1 MMTSIRPRPPG
12 SHQRCSLSSV
22 VSRGGLRREMRTCVI
37 LRVAVCLALLHCAN
51 SGWFRRRRRRCS
63 PTNCR
68 WGSWRTYRSCNTR
81 CGATGIEWWIRSVAV
96 RASCG
101 GAACTGS
108 LVERRSCNRICYNGG
123 ILMTVSC
130 KCTSRY
136 RGTCCDVCE

>member
-22 VSRGGLRREMRTCVI
+22 VSRVGLRREMRTCVI
-37 LRVAVCLALLHCAN
+37 LRVAVYLTLLHCAD
-51 SGWFRRRRRRCS
+51 SWLFHRCS

-68 WGSWRTYRSCNTR
+68 WGSWRKNTSCNTR
-81 CGATGIEWWIRSVAV
+81 CGATGRDLWSRSVAV

-101 GAACTGS
+101 GAACTGGN
-108 LVERRSCNRICYNGG
+108 LERRPCNRICYNGG
-123 ILMTVSC
+123 IPMYGYC
-130 KCTSRY
+130 KCASRY